1 MIEVLY
7 GNILLKWYMYMYFF
21 LKIFSRIKLDD
32 LIMIS
37 WSVDFVLDLVI
48 RVLDV
53 KVVMFNVLLFSDVKC
68 IV

>member
-1 MIEVLY
+1 
-7 GNILLKWYMYMYFF
+7 MYMYCF
-21 LKIFSRIKLDD
+21 LKIFNRIKLDD
-32 LIMIS
+32 LIGIS

-53 KVVMFNVLLFSDVKC
+53 KVVMFNVLLFIDVKC

>member
-21 LKIFSRIKLDD
+21 LKIFNRIILDD
-32 LIMIS
+32 LIGIS

-53 KVVMFNVLLFSDVKC
+53 KVVMINVLLFIDVKC